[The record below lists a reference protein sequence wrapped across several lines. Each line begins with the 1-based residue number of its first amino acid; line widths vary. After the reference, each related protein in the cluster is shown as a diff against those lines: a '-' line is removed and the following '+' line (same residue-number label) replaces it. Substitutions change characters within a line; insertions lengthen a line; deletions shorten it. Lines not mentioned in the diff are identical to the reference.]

1 MIFQRALLR
10 EFASLA
16 GAVFMALFSSAV
28 TINLIRLLGKAAGG

>member
-16 GAVFMALFSSAV
+16 GAVFMALFS
-28 TINLIRLLGKAAGG
+28 IAAGATQRW

>member
-16 GAVFMALFSSAV
+16 GAVFMAQVVEHLPPRTVYV
-28 TINLIRLLGKAAGG
+28 TQAYDS

>member
-16 GAVFMALFSSAV
+16 GAVFMALFSIAL
-28 TINLIRLLGKAAGG
+28 TIN